1 MKIALVAQDLQYPGT
16 IQRFLA
22 EADKSYPLITMI
34 GGVQQVAAV
43 AEQEQPDLLML
54 EGQTFSSME
63 LEVLNRV
70 TSRFPDVGVVMLC
83 PAQPIELLIEAMR
96 AGVREVLPTPL
107 TRVGGSRFSSQACRA
122 WSVRSRRC

>member
-63 LEVLNRV
+63 LEVLNPLNCS
-70 TSRFPDVGVVMLC
+70 SRPCAPVSAKC
-83 PAQPIELLIEAMR
+83 
-96 AGVREVLPTPL
+96 
-107 TRVGGSRFSSQACRA
+107 CR
-122 WSVRSRRC
+122 RR